1 MILKIIIYSNRYAG
15 CNFSSTKHDYKVAC
29 KLTNFMYR
37 DFILIQQNLIYFSL
51 LVIMTLEKNSE
62 VLPLSGLCSI
72 YQVTISLELR
82 EKERNNIL
90 SK

>member
-1 MILKIIIYSNRYAG
+1 MILKRIIYSNRYAG

-51 LVIMTLEKNSE
+51 LVIMTL
-62 VLPLSGLCSI
+62 SGLCSI
-72 YQVTISLELR
+72 YQVTISLEFR